1 MPRECSDPGL
11 LKPNPHLLLRA
22 LAQLS
27 TQAEECVMVGDSVAD
42 IEAAQ
47 AAGVGVVAYANRP
60 GKRSRLADHEPDAL
74 ATEISLLITN
84 AR

>member
-1 MPRECSDPGL
+1 
-11 LKPNPHLLLRA
+11 
-22 LAQLS
+22 
-27 TQAEECVMVGDSVAD
+27 MVGDSVAD